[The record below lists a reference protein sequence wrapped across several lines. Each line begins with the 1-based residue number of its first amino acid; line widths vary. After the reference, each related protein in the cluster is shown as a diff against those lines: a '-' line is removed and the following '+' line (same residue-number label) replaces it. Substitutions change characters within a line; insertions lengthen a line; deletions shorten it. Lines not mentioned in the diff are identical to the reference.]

1 MNPPVSRNP
10 PQLQPIHPNRQAEQ
24 TVYEHEGDEIA
35 SVIRGAVTP
44 EDVAEMI
51 FKRRLSGIPW
61 DLVTAS
67 FSEAEL
73 LAYDPIKQALTCYR
87 PTPPPVA
94 KTDFQLVFTRG
105 CK

>member
-1 MNPPVSRNP
+1 MNHPVSRNP
-10 PQLQPIHPNRQAEQ
+10 PQVQPIHPNRQAEQ
-24 TVYEHEGDEIA
+24 TVYEHEGEEVVC
-35 SVIRGAVTP
+35 VINGATNP
-44 EDVAEMI
+44 ADVAEMI
-51 FKRRLSGIPW
+51 FRRRQSGIPW

-73 LAYDPIKQALTCYR
+73 LAYDPIKQALTSYR